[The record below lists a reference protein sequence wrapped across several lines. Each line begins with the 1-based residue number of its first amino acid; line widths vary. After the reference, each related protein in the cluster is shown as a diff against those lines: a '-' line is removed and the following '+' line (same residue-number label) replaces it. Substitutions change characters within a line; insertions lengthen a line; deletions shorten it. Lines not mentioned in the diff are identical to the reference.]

1 MDWVDLRSDTVTRPT
16 PGMLEAMATAEVG
29 DDVFGEDPEARALQ
43 EEVATLL
50 GHEAALFVPSGTMAN
65 EVAIRTHTEPGD
77 EIIVE
82 LKSHVFAHEGG
93 GPAALSGV
101 CIRTL
106 AAHRGIL
113 DPADVEA
120 AIRNAPDGG
129 HQPYTKL
136 ICLENPSNEGGGS
149 VYPLDVLDAHLALAE
164 ERGIRTHLDGARLLN
179 AAVAQGVSP
188 ARIARGFD
196 TVSLCLSK
204 GLGAPVGSLL
214 AGSTRTIERAHR
226 FRKMFGGGMRQTGY
240 LTAAGRYALLHN
252 VGRLAQD
259 HAHAQALAEVVAGA
273 GAEVDLSSVQTNMV
287 YFRVPDAAGVVAD
300 LARRGVLCLNLDAT
314 RIRLVTHLDV
324 TPGGVERAKAALAEV
339 LTARATRA

>member
-226 FRKMFGGGMRQTGY
+226 FRKMFGGGMRQVGY
-240 LTAAGRYALLHN
+240 MAAAGRYALKHH
-252 VGRLAQD
+252 VERLAQD
-259 HAHAQALAEVVAGA
+259 HVHARLLAEAAVEAGA
-273 GAEVDLSSVQTNMV
+273 RVDMEAIRTNMV
-287 YFRVPDAAGVVAD
+287 YLEVEDAPALVTN
-300 LARRGVLCLNLDAT
+300 LAEQGVLCFALGRD
-314 RIRLVTHLDV
+314 RVRLVTHLDV
-324 TPGGVERAKAALAEV
+324 DLEQINQACEV
-339 LTARATRA
+339 LHDVLWCDG

>member
-1 MDWVDLRSDTVTRPT
+1 MDLVDLRSDTVTRPT
-16 PGMLEAMATAEVG
+16 PGMLEAMTTAEVG
-29 DDVFGEDPEARALQ
+29 DDVFGEDPEATALQ
-43 EEVATLL
+43 QEAAKLL

-101 CIRTL
+101 CVRTL
-106 AAHRGIL
+106 EAHRGIL

-129 HQPYTKL
+129 HQPFTKL

-149 VYPLDVLDAHLALAE
+149 VYPLEVLDAHLALAE

-179 AAVAQGVSP
+179 AAVAQGVAP

-214 AGSTRTIERAHR
+214 AGSAKTIERAHR
-226 FRKMFGGGMRQTGY
+226 FRKMFGGGMRQVGY
-240 LTAAGRYALLHN
+240 LAAAGRYALEHH
-252 VGRLAQD
+252 VERLAQD
-259 HAHAQALAEVVAGA
+259 HVHARLLAEACVEAGA
-273 GAEVDLSSVQTNMV
+273 RVDMEAVRTNMV
-287 YFRVPDAAGVVAD
+287 YLEVEDAPALVENLGEQ
-300 LARRGVLCLNLDAT
+300 GVLCFALGRN
-314 RIRLVTHLDV
+314 RVRLVTHL
-324 TPGGVERAKAALAEV
+324 GVDLEQINSACEV
-339 LTARATRA
+339 LHDVMWCNG

>member
-1 MDWVDLRSDTVTRPT
+1 MDLVDLRSDTVTRPT

-29 DDVFGEDPEARALQ
+29 DDVFGEDPEATALQ

-50 GHEAALFVPSGTMAN
+50 GQEAALFVPSGTMAN

-82 LKSHVFAHEGG
+82 LRSHVFAHEGG

-101 CIRTL
+101 CVRTL

-113 DPADVEA
+113 DPADVKA

-179 AAVAQGVSP
+179 AAMAQGVAP
-188 ARIARGFD
+188 ARIAQGFD
-196 TVSLCLSK
+196 SVSLCLSK

-214 AGSTRTIERAHR
+214 AGSTETIERAHR
-226 FRKMFGGGMRQTGY
+226 FRKMFGGGMRQVGY
-240 LTAAGRYALLHN
+240 MAAAGRYALKHN
-252 VGRLAQD
+252 VERLAQD
-259 HAHAQALAEVVAGA
+259 HVHARLLAEACVEAGA
-273 GAEVDLSSVQTNMV
+273 RVDMEAVRTNMLYLEV
-287 YFRVPDAAGVVAD
+287 EDAPALVENLGEQ
-300 LARRGVLCLNLDAT
+300 GVLCFALGPD
-314 RIRLVTHLDV
+314 RVRLVTHL
-324 TPGGVERAKAALAEV
+324 GVGLDQINHACEV
-339 LTARATRA
+339 LHDVLWCDS